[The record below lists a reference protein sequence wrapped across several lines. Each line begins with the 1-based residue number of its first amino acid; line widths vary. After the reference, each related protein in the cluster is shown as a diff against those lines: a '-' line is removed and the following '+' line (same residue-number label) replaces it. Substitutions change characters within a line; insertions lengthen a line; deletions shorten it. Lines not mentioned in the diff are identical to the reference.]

1 VYPVRIQLVDTSTG
15 QGLGGFTT
23 QMTYVDGRTDTERLR
38 FDLVLPVAT
47 TVTASTA
54 PSPAQLLAHPSSA
67 LDPVGPRAAD
77 DMADLVATLVA
88 PAHATVPV
96 TLEASPQTMQALDTS
111 GHQSTVEQLTSLAAT
126 PSVHQF
132 VSAPFAPVDA
142 YALVGD
148 GLADE
153 LALQVSR
160 GAQVLDAS
168 DVRPSAQ
175 AGSGLGPWISN
186 DGLDTTTLAQLASD
200 GYRQVVLPPSSVP
213 ASPTNGSTAEPFPL
227 VTSPGATVTGI
238 VSSSDLASRFD
249 GSPQDP
255 ALAAY
260 QLVAELAQIY
270 FEKPND
276 TTIRGVAAVAPNG
289 WTANPVFVAALL
301 SALDGNPVIEPV
313 TTAELFADLAVTTC
327 HGTCKLVPTVP
338 GGVPAGAIRSERRRI
353 AGFSSATGTAAAR
366 LVSTQLGDLVLAGES
381 ERLHPVQQA
390 AVLAN
395 TGSALD
401 AQLTQLVVG
410 GERTVTLTSQQGTLQ
425 VTMVSSAP
433 YPVTGTLTLTSDKL
447 LFPNGTTQWSEGATL
462 LSGGSGSAHTTV
474 VPVTVRTR
482 ASGLFRVGIAF
493 ASPDH
498 DLILS
503 SGQVSVRSTATS
515 VVGVVLSLGAVAVL
529 VVWWLRTSRKRRA
542 RRRQDEDDDLQLP
555 AVTP

>member
-1 VYPVRIQLVDTSTG
+1 
-15 QGLGGFTT
+15 GL
-23 QMTYVDGRTDTERLR
+23 
-38 FDLVLPVAT
+38 
-47 TVTASTA
+47 VTA
-54 PSPAQLLAHPSSA
+54 LA
-67 LDPVGPRAAD
+67 
-77 DMADLVATLVA
+77 A
-88 PAHATVPV
+88 PAHAAVPV
-96 TLEASPQTMQALDTS
+96 TFEASPQTVQALDTS
-111 GHQSTVEQLTSLAAT
+111 GHESTVGQLASLAAT

-142 YALVGD
+142 NALVDD

-175 AGSGLGPWISN
+175 TSSGLGPWVSN
-186 DGLDTTTLAQLASD
+186 DGLDTSTLTQLASD

-227 VTSPGATVTGI
+227 VTSQGATVTGI
-238 VSSSDLASRFD
+238 VSSSELASRFD

-260 QLVAELAQIY
+260 QLAAELAQIY

-276 TTIRGVAAVAPNG
+276 TTVRGVAAVAPNG
-289 WTANPVFVAALL
+289 WEANPTFVAALL
-301 SALDGNPVIEPV
+301 SALDGNPVIQPV
-313 TTAELFADLAVTTC
+313 TTADLFADLAVTGC
-327 HGTCKLVPTVP
+327 RGTCKLVPTVP
-338 GGVPAGAIRSERRRI
+338 GGALPAGAIRSERRRI
-353 AGFSSATGTAAAR
+353 VGFSSAADSVTAR

-381 ERLHPVQQA
+381 DRLRSVQQA

-401 AQLTQLVVG
+401 AQLDQLVVG

-433 YPVTGTLTLTSDKL
+433 YPVSGTLTLTSDKL

-462 LSGGSGSAHTTV
+462 LPGGSGSAHTTV

-498 DLILS
+498 DLLLS

-515 VVGVVLSLGAVAVL
+515 VVGIVLSLGAVLVL

-542 RRRQDEDDDLQLP
+542 LRRQDEDDQLGLP
-555 AVTP
+555 AGTP